1 MIPNSQYQNNR
12 WSAPGVTFKAPPST
26 RQLARSQALSLA

>member
-1 MIPNSQYQNNR
+1 MIPGAKYSNNV

-26 RQLARSQALSLA
+26 PQLARSQALSLA